1 MSPASIVVRLT
12 PRLAPGYD
20 SYGFRIDDNG
30 NHTYPEVLDALLNG
44 DFPGAEFFIGGKIV
58 RDLDDATRKALE
70 NKAVSLERSTEK
82 ILDLAG
88 IRAFE

>member
-1 MSPASIVVRLT
+1 MIGSR
-12 PRLAPGYD
+12 PGTTH
-20 SYGFRIDDNG
+20 GVPPI
-30 NHTYPEVLDALLNG
+30 
-44 DFPGAEFFIGGKIV
+44 PGAEFFIGGKIV